1 MQWVHGCHPLKICS
15 CYFLA
20 DDASVKICWS
30 EKVYISKA
38 DFLLHGVWILRLVR
52 SDLKREKIN
61 ALNIFISGRSC
72 TTKLKIYLTLINSLY
87 YCGITHFH
95 SSRACNCLINYGNAA
110 TYSMSPG
117 MEISSKACPLSSF
130 ILYTFDKGKVNLQ
143 LFYLG

>member
-1 MQWVHGCHPLKICS
+1 MDVTLWRFAAVISWQMMHRSKFVGPKKFTSPKQIFS
-15 CYFLA
+15 
-20 DDASVKICWS
+20 SM
-30 EKVYISKA
+30 VYDFEWIS
-38 DFLLHGVWILRLVR
+38 RLVR